1 MKILGKAFYLSG
13 NSVFMDSRLIE
24 RNISSE
30 KLRIMLINKT
40 QFYINKLFD
49 LLFCAITVVKE
60 EGKDSK
66 RQKKL

>member
-1 MKILGKAFYLSG
+1 M
-13 NSVFMDSRLIE
+13 E
-24 RNISSE
+24 RNTSSE

-49 LLFCAITVVKE
+49 LLFCAVTVVKE